1 MRACSPSVLEA
12 LVAAG
17 WAAGRNI
24 AITDWTRKLT
34 GAGFELNDAA
44 VAIWSEFGG
53 LTIRSSS
60 SRVPASSLHL
70 DPVDACIDAAEEA
83 ATLERHYG
91 ENYSPLGMWSSQF
104 LAYISASGRVIAVG
118 PHWVWP
124 LGATFRQAL
133 AYVVDG
139 DGGVNREE
147 RADWLD
153 NCRYVR

>member
-1 MRACSPSVLEA
+1 MLKA
-12 LVAAG
+12 LDTAG
-17 WAAGRNI
+17 WAAGRKI
-24 AITDWTRKLT
+24 AITEWTRKLT
-34 GAGFELNDAA
+34 DAGFELNDAA
-44 VAIWSEFGG
+44 LAVWTQFGG

-60 SRVPASSLHL
+60 SRVPASCLHL

-83 ATLERHYG
+83 ATLERRYG
-91 ENYSPLGMWSSQF
+91 ENYSPLGMWSNQF

-124 LGATFRQAL
+124 LGATFMQAL

-153 NCRYVR
+153 NCRYGK